1 VNFAKYLPNFAVN
14 CCEFRYFVRYPRK
27 GLNQQQTKQKLFLH
41 KNCITLQ
48 MGTMRAELIGLALR
62 VRTLAAEDVVFIYAE
77 PDHADLDQ
85 LLKGQL
91 YRSLL
96 AEILCQA
103 DRQTVYEG

>member
-1 VNFAKYLPNFAVN
+1 LLREVK
-14 CCEFRYFVRYPRK
+14 
-27 GLNQQQTKQKLFLH
+27 KLSLH
-41 KNCITLQ
+41 KNYITFQ

-85 LLKGQL
+85 LLKEQL
-91 YRSLL
+91 YRNLL

-103 DRQTVYEG
+103 DRQTVYKG